1 MSLFGTMSLFGS
13 AGTLFYIVLSP
24 FVNIS
29 FSIQWRR
36 GYLILNIVEY
46 LFPFPYYFS
55 RYKSLLK
62 ALRIWPFPERQ
73 TEPPLFL
80 NYTDQV
86 IQIAPYKI
94 RIPNSAA
101 YLLSAV
107 LVVIGIAIVNRYL
120 IKYKRIKDSNI
131 QVYLNYYKR

>member
-24 FVNIS
+24 FVNKS

-62 ALRIWPFPERQ
+62 ALRLWPFPERQ

-86 IQIAPYKI
+86 YTNCTIQDTYSKQCGVP
-94 RIPNSAA
+94 
-101 YLLSAV
+101 
-107 LVVIGIAIVNRYL
+107 VVSSFGGDWYSNRKPVSYQ
-120 IKYKRIKDSNI
+120 I
-131 QVYLNYYKR
+131 

>member
-24 FVNIS
+24 FVNKS

-62 ALRIWPFPERQ
+62 ALRIWPFR
-73 TEPPLFL
+73 
-80 NYTDQV
+80 
-86 IQIAPYKI
+86 KG
-94 RIPNSAA
+94 R
-101 YLLSAV
+101 LSP
-107 LVVIGIAIVNRYL
+107 RFF
-120 IKYKRIKDSNI
+120 
-131 QVYLNYYKR
+131 